1 MKKKKKIYLFILT
14 CIFMFYAVY
23 PAFAA
28 GITMDPYKDRYK
40 AGENIELIAEDF
52 IYEDGVNW
60 YYKDKD
66 GGKVVINEDGGRIQS
81 LVIPKNDTEET
92 VTSVVYAVYGGDA
105 RWTEF
110 SIAPK
115 TFKQTSLYPLHK
127 RKGNLDKPT
136 EVCIGFD
143 REVIIDNEVNSRVKV
158 YAGGNEKTPTP
169 TETPERTYENVL
181 KLKDDNKT
189 VVLDLESIWSSGN
202 WYYIEVEGAAICD
215 KNNPDI
221 KFEGIKNGDWYFMLL
236 EPRNIEI
243 NNKAVKANM
252 PIGTSQALSYI
263 EYNGFSNVIWE
274 SSNSDVIKI
283 EKTVDWN
290 GKVKW
295 TATAKSAGKA
305 TIKVYCVGYEDINA
319 EMKINVQVPKDIK
332 LVYLETEKEVHELTL
347 GIDEVEDITVLVLDQ
362 FGSNMGSPVPV
373 EWNWEGEAAGYITE
387 DTSGGSA
394 TPNWGHISGVKEG
407 QTKATVSVKISEEE
421 YASKELIINVVPQS
435 YEIKELAKFSGGTW
449 LTPPSGYHE
458 MDEKGILFYV
468 TDGKASAIDGKTGN
482 ALWGPINLT
491 SEYGVDFGL
500 PQLDGEGNIYVSGIP
515 KDDGWGGTTEKTVLV
530 CLKAEDGSER
540 WSFSGQPSDASAG
553 IRDIRIGEKFIY
565 VLTKNGKLYQ
575 INKSD
580 GSASWTN
587 PLAVETNNLEA
598 DSEGLRGNGVMLLL
612 KDGGLYISEG
622 DSISFISED
631 GEKQQIYKETG
642 AKLYLE
648 DRGKDSMILQK
659 KSGEK
664 YELLSIDKEGNKKWE
679 CSEISGRVAASSDED
694 GNVYAVQITDEENE
708 RESKAYFLNGNDGA
722 VKKTISLETVV
733 SLRIGDPSK
742 SIFKPVIGADGL
754 VYISIRG
761 VFVLNK
767 SGDLLRTVQLSY
779 LDGKRFVA
787 VPRTMTVDKAGKIF
801 VSAGRRGLIAMTERA
816 ETEGLN
822 IKLEGHEHLSLD
834 SCKDM
839 MLKLKNNSDKNEDI
853 VIKTVLVDRRTAE
866 ILSHTSFEDAVA
878 AKETKN
884 YSMGIKIPSAGS
896 FKVEISITD
905 KTGKVLWN
913 EEVLINE

>member
-1 MKKKKKIYLFILT
+1 MKKKKRIYLFILT
-14 CIFMFYAVY
+14 CIFMFSAVY

-28 GITMDPYKDRYK
+28 GISMDPDKDRYK
-40 AGENIELIAEDF
+40 AGENVKLTAEDF

-66 GGKVVINEDGGRIQS
+66 GVKVAINEDGGQMQS
-81 LVIPKNDTEET
+81 FVIPQNSTEET
-92 VTSVVYAVYGGDA
+92 VTSVVYAVYGGDY

-110 SIAPK
+110 NIAPK
-115 TFKQTSLYPLHK
+115 PFRQTSLYPLHK
-127 RKGNLDKPT
+127 KAGYSDKRT
-136 EVCIGFD
+136 EFFITFD
-143 REVIIDNEVNSRVKV
+143 REVIIDNGVSPQVKV
-158 YAGGNEKTPTP
+158 YDGGNGKNPEPAQAPEKA
-169 TETPERTYENVL
+169 YENVL
-181 KLKDDNKT
+181 KPGADDKT
-189 VVLDLESIWSSGN
+189 VVLDLESIWTSGN
-202 WYYIEVEGAAICD
+202 WYYIEVDGSAICD

-221 KFEGIKNGDWYFMLL
+221 KFEGIKNGDWYFKL
-236 EPRNIEI
+236 EAATKVEI
-243 NNKAVKANM
+243 NKTVRANM
-252 PIGTSQALSYI
+252 PLDTSQGLLYQG
-263 EYNGFSNVIWE
+263 YGFSDVMWE
-274 SSNSDVIKI
+274 SSNSDIVEIKRA
-283 EKTVDWN
+283 VAGN
-290 GKVKW
+290 GSIQW
-295 TATAKSAGKA
+295 TAMAKSAGKA

-319 EMKINVQVPKDIK
+319 EMEINVQVPKDIK

-362 FGSNMGSPVPV
+362 FGNNMGSPIPV
-373 EWNWEGEAAGYITE
+373 EWKWEGSAAGYITE

-449 LTPPSGYHE
+449 LTPPSGYHQ
-458 MDEKGILFYV
+458 MDENGILFYV

-482 ALWGPINLT
+482 ALWGPINLV
-491 SEYGVDFGL
+491 SEYGVDFGI
-500 PQLDGEGNIYVSGIP
+500 PQLDGEGNIYVPGIP

-540 WSFSGQPSDASAG
+540 WSFLGQPFDASSG

-587 PLAVETNNLEA
+587 PLDVETNNLEA
-598 DSEGLRGNGVMLLL
+598 DPEGLRGNGVMLLL

-622 DSISFISED
+622 DSISLISED

-742 SIFKPVIGADGL
+742 SIFKPVIGEDGL

-761 VFVLNK
+761 IFVLNK
-767 SGDLLRTVQLSY
+767 AGDLLRTVQLSY

-801 VSAGRRGLIAMTERA
+801 VSAGRRGLIAMTARA

-839 MLKLKNNSDKNEDI
+839 ALKLKNNSDKNEDI
-853 VIKTVLVDRRTAE
+853 VIKTVLVDRRTGE